1 MVSSV
6 ALIVILPVL
15 SVFGERMDWGD
26 NPNLVEESDTIQ
38 GREHIKLMVLMVGE
52 SIDLECQVA
61 FTSEPVSPIR
71 WKINGKKKE
80 KDDDPIKFDYSGEVF
95 VEDHLRLVNIT
106 EDMDSSTVSCEY
118 SKGQYGASV
127 EAVLRVFKLETTEE
141 YRCNDCKVILTY
153 KEIKRSSPAE
163 ESVEKRL
170 KAKIE
175 ELFENNV
182 NDIKVDSSGYTL
194 KLPLRTVLDKKLI
207 KNEDALM
214 KKLEKCK
221 QERRGWRNPFPDT
234 EVDFCK
240 IPDQRIPRSFNKW
253 HR

>member
-1 MVSSV
+1 MMAPAV
-6 ALIVILPVL
+6 AFILILPVL
-15 SVFGERMDWGD
+15 SVFCERMDWGD
-26 NPNLVEESDTIQ
+26 NPDLVEESDTIQ

-80 KDDDPIKFDYSGEVF
+80 KDDDPIKVAYSGEVF

-106 EDMDSSTVSCEY
+106 EDMDSTTVSCEY

-127 EAVLRVFKLETTEE
+127 EAVLRVFKLETSEE
-141 YRCNDCKVILTY
+141 YKCNDCKVSLTY

-163 ESVEKRL
+163 NSVDKRL

-175 ELFENNV
+175 ELSENAV
-182 NDIKVDSSGYTL
+182 NEIKVDSSGYFVDI
-194 KLPLRTVLDKKLI
+194 PLAIVLAKKLI
-207 KNEDALM
+207 KSEDILM
-214 KKLEKCK
+214 KKLEKC
-221 QERRGWRNPFPDT
+221 QQDRGSGWFQQT

-240 IPDQRIPRSFNKW
+240 QYQRRL
-253 HR
+253 

>member
-1 MVSSV
+1 
-6 ALIVILPVL
+6 
-15 SVFGERMDWGD
+15 MDWGD

-141 YRCNDCKVILTY
+141 YKCNECTVSLTY

-163 ESVEKRL
+163 DSVDKRL

-175 ELFENNV
+175 DLYENAV
-182 NDIKVDSSGYTL
+182 REIKVDSSGYFV
-194 KLPLRTVLDKKLI
+194 KLPLGTVIAKKLI
-207 KNEDALM
+207 QDEDNLM
-214 KKLEKCK
+214 KQLAKCRL
-221 QERRGWRNPFPDT
+221 QRGASWFTQT
-234 EVDFCK
+234 EVDLCNWN
-240 IPDQRIPRSFNKW
+240 QRIPRKFPSTT
-253 HR
+253 